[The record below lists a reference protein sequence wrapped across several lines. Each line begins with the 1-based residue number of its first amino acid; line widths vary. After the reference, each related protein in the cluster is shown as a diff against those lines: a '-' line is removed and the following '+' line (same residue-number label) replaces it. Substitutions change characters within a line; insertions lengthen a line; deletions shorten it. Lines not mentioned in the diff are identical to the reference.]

1 MYRSAASTRRERT
14 FQSLRAAPSRT
25 REARWLTKAQPSHP
39 LTPMDISDL
48 KYARS
53 GELHIAYQQW
63 GSGPDLIIIP
73 VLVAS
78 VELAWEQEV

>member
-1 MYRSAASTRRERT
+1 
-14 FQSLRAAPSRT
+14 
-25 REARWLTKAQPSHP
+25 
-39 LTPMDISDL
+39 MDISDL

-73 VLVAS
+73 GLVAS